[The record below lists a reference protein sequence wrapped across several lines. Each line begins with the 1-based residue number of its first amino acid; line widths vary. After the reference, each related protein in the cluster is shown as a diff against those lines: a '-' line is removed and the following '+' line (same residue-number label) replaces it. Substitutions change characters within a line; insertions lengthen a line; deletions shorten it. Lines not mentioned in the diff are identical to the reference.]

1 MQSTELSKRERRLRA
16 AVIRIEERALEL
28 YPDAGDEITRKW
40 ARAKRH
46 AFVAGALFWRYK
58 DQQFA
63 AEGAEMRRQQSERD
77 KARNRSEG
85 THTRVIVDGY
95 AEKCSE
101 GVCGHTDLS
110 DCATSPIL
118 SCAGTRIS

>member
-1 MQSTELSKRERRLRA
+1 MSEELSKRERRLRA
-16 AVIRIEERALEL
+16 AVARIEERALEL
-28 YPDAGDEITRKW
+28 YPDAGDESARKW

-77 KARNRSEG
+77 KARNLRQSE
-85 THTRVIVDGY
+85 
-95 AEKCSE
+95 
-101 GVCGHTDLS
+101 
-110 DCATSPIL
+110 
-118 SCAGTRIS
+118 